1 MSKQLGVSKVPG
13 ARTEVGHTV
22 RGARDVVVSR
32 NVAVKPLVMSLEAQE
47 VRRGTSGGGG
57 SFTEPVDV
65 CLVVGTGPDGAFSN
79 VGALGDDVVV
89 RDVATEFE
97 VTVIDGTAG
106 VVKGDDVLLD
116 EFGEGMAPQKRL
128 DVVVA
133 GGAVDGE
140 EENASH
146 SGAGGVAGAD
156 DGGYARWDEF
166 RDSSGP

>member
-1 MSKQLGVSKVPG
+1 M
-13 ARTEVGHTV
+13 
-22 RGARDVVVSR
+22 SR

-65 CLVVGTGPDGAFSN
+65 SLVVGTGPDGTFAN

-106 VVKGDDVLLD
+106 VVEGDDVLLN
-116 EFGEGMAPQKRL
+116 EFWEGMAPQKRL
-128 DVVVA
+128 HVVVA
-133 GGAVDGE
+133 VVAGK

-146 SGAGGVAGAD
+146 SGTGGVAGAD
-156 DGGYARWDEF
+156 DGGHASWDEF